1 MANVDLSRF
10 TASDYL
16 ELIKRWK
23 SRATTP
29 YKRGSISADG
39 IDLVLGAETDSLSI
53 EFYLLPKPQ
62 TLEIV
67 MRGLYVGRR
76 VNCSMPMED
85 VPSDAVLAY
94 ERFVRWAEERG
105 ESGFARRHRR
115 FFLEEWKHF
124 VDLVPGLGS

>member
-1 MANVDLSRF
+1 MANVDLSRLS
-10 TASDYL
+10 ASDYPK
-16 ELIKRWK
+16 LIQRWK
-23 SRATTP
+23 NTAKTP
-29 YKRGSISADG
+29 YKRGSISVDG

-76 VNCSMPMED
+76 INWSMPMDD
-85 VPSDAVLAY
+85 VPSDALVAY
-94 ERFVRWAEERG
+94 ERFVRRAEETG
-105 ESGFARRHRR
+105 EAGFARRHKR

-124 VDLVPGLGS
+124 VDLFPGLES